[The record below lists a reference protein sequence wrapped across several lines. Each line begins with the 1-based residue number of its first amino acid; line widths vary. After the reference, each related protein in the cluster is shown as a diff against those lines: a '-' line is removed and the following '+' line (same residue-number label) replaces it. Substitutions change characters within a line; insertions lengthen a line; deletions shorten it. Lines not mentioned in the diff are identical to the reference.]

1 MSLATAT
8 AVPMVPQVPWEWTFG
23 SGLCGSADAGG
34 DFVAGDEGFGQL
46 GAAAGEVFR
55 YGEGP
60 GEDVDGGMA
69 AAESGA
75 FVHFQGDAGGG
86 VGEGGHGRLG
96 FEGVTEDGG
105 CATVAAGGEAGEVG
119 VLR

>member
-1 MSLATAT
+1 
-8 AVPMVPQVPWEWTFG
+8 
-23 SGLCGSADAGG
+23 
-34 DFVAGDEGFGQL
+34 
-46 GAAAGEVFR
+46 
-55 YGEGP
+55 
-60 GEDVDGGMA
+60 MA

-75 FVHFQGDAGGG
+75 FVHFQGYAGGG

-119 VLR
+119 VFGQAAAANDRADGVHEDGGGSGAGGVGEAGVGDLAGEFGELGKVVVHGLGTSAVVGFG

>member
-1 MSLATAT
+1 MD
-8 AVPMVPQVPWEWTFG
+8 VG
-23 SGLCGSADAGG
+23 SGLGGAADAGG
-34 DFVAGDEGFGQL
+34 NLVAGDEGFGQL

-55 YGEGP
+55 HGKGA

-86 VGEGGHGRLG
+86 VGEGGHLWWG
-96 FEGVTEDGG
+96 FEGVTEEGSS
-105 CATVAAGGEAGEVG
+105 ATVVAGGKAGEVG
-119 VLR
+119 VFG